1 MTRINTNVPSMIARS
16 NLAKTNRELDV
27 RLERLSTGLRINR
40 GKDDPAGLI
49 ISERLRSNIRGAEQG
64 IKNSERASA
73 VIATTEGSLT
83 EINELLNSIKALVVE
98 AANTGA
104 FSDEEI
110 AANQAQID
118 SAIDS
123 ITRIADTASFGDL
136 KLLDGSLGYQT
147 SGIALS
153 AIAKTNV
160 RAASFSQEDSLDV
173 GVEILNSA
181 QQGGLYVRG
190 DLPTPGDPANG
201 TILSTVVLEVRGP
214 GGVVSLEFTSGQT
227 YQQVQEAINRL
238 TPSTGVVAEL
248 INGDPNSGIVFRSE
262 DYGTRAFVSVERLA
276 GPTTGGAW
284 QTYKFEDSLAI
295 GDNDPFP
302 WGTIGSDLL
311 EAARDEGR
319 DVQAI
324 INGALASG
332 DGLNVSTASSQLSLE
347 LTLTADFATRA
358 GETSTFNITGGG
370 SLFQLGSE
378 VVAQQQVNIGIN
390 SVAATRLGGTQ
401 IDGSLEFLES
411 LKTGRENSLSE
422 SKLRGNFTAASRIT
436 DTAIDEVTIVR
447 GRLGA
452 FERNTLQTNIRS
464 LSLSVENLTASESI
478 IRDADF
484 AKETSL
490 LTRAQILASSG
501 TTVLSLANQQSQNV
515 LQLLG

>member
-16 NLAKTNRELDV
+16 NLSRTNRELDV

-40 GKDDPAGLI
+40 GADDPAGLI

-83 EINELLNSIKALVVE
+83 EVNDLLNSIKALVVE

-123 ITRIADTASFGDL
+123 ITRISDTARFGDL
-136 KLLDGSLGYQT
+136 RLLDGSLGYQT
-147 SGIALS
+147 SGIVTS
-153 AIAKTNV
+153 DVAKTNV
-160 RAASFSQEDSLDV
+160 RAASFSQGDSLDV
-173 GVEILNSA
+173 NIEVLNSA

-190 DLPTPGDPANG
+190 DLPTPGAPENG

-214 GGVVSLEFTSGQT
+214 DGVVSLEFTSGQT
-227 YQQVQEAINRL
+227 FTEVASAINRL
-238 TPSTGVVAEL
+238 TPSTGVTAGL
-248 INGDPNSGIVFRSE
+248 INGDATSGLVFFSE
-262 DYGTRAFVSVERLA
+262 GYGTRSFVSVERLQDP
-276 GPTTGGAW
+276 GPVGAW
-284 QTYKFEDSLAI
+284 ETYKFADELAI
-295 GDNDPFP
+295 GANNPFP
-302 WGTIGSDLL
+302 WATVGSDLL
-311 EAARDEGR
+311 TAVRDQGR

-324 INGALASG
+324 INGALANG
-332 DGLNVSTASSQLSLE
+332 DGLNVETASTQLSLD
-347 LTLTADFATRA
+347 LTLTADFATNA
-358 GETSTFNITGGG
+358 GASSSFDITGGG

-378 VVAQQQVNIGIN
+378 VVAQQQVNFGIS
-390 SVAATRLGGTQ
+390 SVAASRLGGTLV
-401 IDGSLEFLES
+401 DGSLEFLES
-411 LKTGRENSLSE
+411 LKSGRENSLAS
-422 SKLRGNFTAASRIT
+422 SKDRGNFTAASRIT
-436 DTAIDEVTIVR
+436 DTAIDEITVVR
-447 GRLGA
+447 GRLGS

-464 LSLSVENLTASESI
+464 LALSVENLTASESL

-501 TTVLSLANQQSQNV
+501 TTVLGLANQQAQSV

>member
-16 NLAKTNRELDV
+16 NLSRTNRELDT

-40 GKDDPAGLI
+40 GADDPAGLI

-83 EINELLNSIKALVVE
+83 EVNDLLNSIKALVVE

-123 ITRIADTASFGDL
+123 ITRIADTARFGDL
-136 KLLDGSLGYQT
+136 RLLDGSLGYQT
-147 SGIALS
+147 SGIATS
-153 AIAKTNV
+153 AVAKTDV
-160 RAASFSQEDSLDV
+160 RAASFSQGDSLDV
-173 GVEILNSA
+173 NIEILNSA

-190 DLPTPGDPANG
+190 DLPTPGAPGNG

-214 GGVVSLEFTSGQT
+214 DGVVSLEFTSGQSFT
-227 YQQVQEAINRL
+227 EVASAINRL
-238 TPSTGVVAEL
+238 TPSTGVTAEL
-248 INGDPNSGIVFRSE
+248 INGDAASGLVFFSE
-262 DYGTRAFVSVERLA
+262 GYGTRSFVSVERLQDP
-276 GPTTGGAW
+276 GPDGAW
-284 QTYKFEDSLAI
+284 QTYKFADELSI

-302 WGTIGSDLL
+302 WTSVGTDLL
-311 EAARDEGR
+311 TAVRDQGR

-324 INGALASG
+324 INGALATG
-332 DGLNVSTASSQLSLE
+332 DGLSVKTASTQLSLDLI
-347 LTLTADFATRA
+347 LTEDFATRA
-358 GETSTFNITGGG
+358 GETSSFDITGGG

-378 VVAQQQVNIGIN
+378 VVAQQQVNFGIN
-390 SVAATRLGGTQ
+390 SVAASRLGGTVV
-401 IDGSLEFLES
+401 DGSLEFLES
-411 LKTGRENSLSE
+411 LKSGRENSLAS
-422 SKLRGNFTAASRIT
+422 SKDRGNFTAASRIT
-436 DTAIDEVTIVR
+436 DTAIDEITIVR
-447 GRLGA
+447 GRLGS

-464 LSLSVENLTASESI
+464 LALSVENLTASESL

-501 TTVLSLANQQSQNV
+501 TTILGLANQQAQSV

>member
-16 NLAKTNRELDV
+16 NLSRTNRELDV

-40 GKDDPAGLI
+40 GADDPAGLI
-49 ISERLRSNIRGAEQG
+49 ISERLRSNIRGSEQG

-73 VIATTEGSLT
+73 VIATTEGSLS

-123 ITRIADTASFGDL
+123 ITRIADTARFGDL
-136 KLLDGSLGYQT
+136 RLLDGSLGYQT
-147 SGIALS
+147 SGISTS

-160 RAASFSQEDSLDV
+160 RAASFSQGDSLDV
-173 GVEILNSA
+173 NIEILNSA

-190 DLPTPGDPANG
+190 DLPTPGAPGNG

-214 GGVVSLEFTSGQT
+214 DGVVSLEFTSGQSYT
-227 YQQVQEAINRL
+227 EVAEAINRL
-238 TPSTGVVAEL
+238 TPSTGVTAEL
-248 INGDPNSGIVFRSE
+248 INGNPASGIVFHSE
-262 DYGTRAFVSVERLA
+262 DYGSRSFVSVERLEA
-276 GPTTGGAW
+276 PSTGGAW
-284 QTYKFEDSLAI
+284 QTYKFDDDLPI

-302 WGTIGSDLL
+302 WGSVGSDLQT
-311 EAARDEGR
+311 AVRDRGR

-332 DGLNVSTASSQLSLE
+332 DGLAVTTASTQLSLD
-347 LTLTADFATRA
+347 LILTADFATQA
-358 GETSTFNITGGG
+358 GQTTTFDITGGG
-370 SLFQLGSE
+370 SLFQLGPE
-378 VVAQQQVNIGIN
+378 VVAQQQVNFGIN
-390 SVAATRLGGTQ
+390 SVSASRLGGTLV
-401 IDGSLEFLES
+401 DGTLEFLES
-411 LKTGRENSLSE
+411 LKTGRDNSLAN
-422 SKLRGNFTAASRIT
+422 SKARGNFTAASRIT
-436 DTAIDEVTIVR
+436 DTAIDETTIVR
-447 GRLGA
+447 GRLGS

-464 LSLSVENLTASESI
+464 LSLAVENLTASESL

-501 TTVLSLANQQSQNV
+501 TTVLGIANQQAQSV

>member
-16 NLAKTNRELDV
+16 NLSRTNRELDT

-40 GKDDPAGLI
+40 GADDPAGLI

-123 ITRIADTASFGDL
+123 ITRIADTARFGDL
-136 KLLDGSLGYQT
+136 RLLDGSLGYQT
-147 SGIALS
+147 SGIATS
-153 AIAKTNV
+153 AVAKTNV
-160 RAASFSQEDSLDV
+160 RAASFSQGDSLDV
-173 GVEILNSA
+173 NIEILNSA

-190 DLPTPGDPANG
+190 DLPTPGAPGNG
-201 TILSTVVLEVRGP
+201 TILSTVILEVRGP
-214 GGVVSLEFTSGQT
+214 DGVVSLEFTSGQSYT
-227 YQQVQEAINRL
+227 EVASAINRL
-238 TPSTGVVAEL
+238 TPSTGVTAEL
-248 INGDPNSGIVFRSE
+248 INGNPVSGLVFFSE
-262 DYGTRAFVSVERLA
+262 DYGSRSFVSVERLQQ
-276 GPTTGGAW
+276 PPSGGAW
-284 QTYKFEDSLAI
+284 QTYKFADELAV

-302 WGTIGSDLL
+302 WGSVGSDLQT
-311 EAARDEGR
+311 AVRDQGR

-324 INGALASG
+324 INGALANG
-332 DGLNVSTASSQLSLE
+332 DGLNVTTNSTSLSVDLI
-347 LTLTADFATRA
+347 LTEAFATRA
-358 GETSTFNITGGG
+358 GETSTFDITGGG

-378 VVAQQQVNIGIN
+378 AVAQQQVNFGIN
-390 SVAATRLGGTQ
+390 SVAASRLGGT
-401 IDGSLEFLES
+401 IVDGSLEFLES
-411 LKTGRENSLSE
+411 LKSGRENSLAS
-422 SKLRGNFTAASRIT
+422 SKDRGNFTAASRIT
-436 DTAIDEVTIVR
+436 DTAIDEITIVR
-447 GRLGA
+447 GRLGS

-464 LSLSVENLTASESI
+464 LSLAVENLTASESL

-501 TTVLSLANQQSQNV
+501 TTVLGLANQQAQNV

>member
-16 NLAKTNRELDV
+16 NLTKTNRELDV

-64 IKNSERASA
+64 IKNAERASA

-160 RAASFSQEDSLDV
+160 RAASFSQDDALDV
-173 GVEILNSA
+173 NVEILNSA

-190 DLPTPGDPANG
+190 DLPTPGDPLNG

-214 GGVVSLEFTSGQT
+214 DGVVSLEFTSGQT
-227 YQQVQEAINRL
+227 FNDVVDAVNRL

-248 INGDPNSGIVFRSE
+248 INGAATSGLVFRSE
-262 DYGTRAFVSVERLA
+262 GYGSRSFVSVERLA
-276 GPTTGGAW
+276 APPTGGVW
-284 QTYKFEDSLAI
+284 ETYKFEDSLPI
-295 GDNDPFP
+295 DINDPFP
-302 WGTIGSDLL
+302 WGSVGTDLL
-311 EAARDEGR
+311 TAVRDGGR
-319 DVQAI
+319 DVEAI

-332 DGLNVSTASSQLSLE
+332 DGLNVSTASTQLSLE
-347 LTLTADFATRA
+347 MTLTADFATSA
-358 GETSTFNITGGG
+358 GTTSTFNITGGG

-378 VVAQQQVNIGIN
+378 VVAQQQVNIGVN
-390 SVAATRLGGTQ
+390 SVAATRLGGT
-401 IDGSLEFLES
+401 IVEGSLEFLES
-411 LKTGRENSLSE
+411 LKTGRENSLAA
-422 SKLRGNFTAASRIT
+422 SKDRGNFTAASRIA
-436 DTAIDEVTIVR
+436 DTSIDEITIVR

-464 LSLSVENLTASESI
+464 LSLAVENLTASESI

-484 AKETSL
+484 AAETSL